1 MLPASP
7 CRLLAEV
14 YFHLGTALAYWGKF
28 PTAEANFISAVSI
41 LEARKKIVA
50 ETADLQDIA
59 EMSDLDVCIQE
70 IKEVIEEHREMHKEV
85 LTGRIA
91 LAASN

>member
-1 MLPASP
+1 M
-7 CRLLAEV
+7 
-14 YFHLGTALAYWGKF
+14 
-28 PTAEANFISAVSI
+28 
-41 LEARKKIVA
+41 A

-91 LAASN
+91 ALLLQLFDFFFFSVFPLPLSRGQSRPDQAK